1 MICRLSE
8 QCGCSSRDTR
18 PYHRQFSCRRT
29 FRTAWHRP
37 FVQRIKL
44 GANIILFADK
54 NELPGRRV
62 VGVAE
67 KVVYAKPEIVE
78 LEFRDVVA
86 IHLERIEIVLIEV
99 FPVVVALLIFSPEK
113 SSAEQDYGSN
123 DRCENVSCDVAAK
136 FS

>member
-1 MICRLSE
+1 
-8 QCGCSSRDTR
+8 
-18 PYHRQFSCRRT
+18 
-29 FRTAWHRP
+29 
-37 FVQRIKL
+37 
-44 GANIILFADK
+44 LFADK
-54 NELPGRRV
+54 NELPGRRL

-99 FPVVVALLIFSPEK
+99 FPVVVALLIFPPEK
-113 SSAEQDYGSN
+113 SSAEQNYGRD
-123 DRCENVSCDVAAK
+123 DRCEDVNGDIAAK